1 MTGLLQNN
9 FTKYLKTD
17 NMENTNL
24 SEEAIAIK
32 QLDADIE
39 DLTFTIEQLQN
50 QLTIKES
57 KLNQLK
63 ERKKSLLNY
72 LNTDNN

>member
-1 MTGLLQNN
+1 
-9 FTKYLKTD
+9 
-17 NMENTNL
+17 MENTNL
-24 SEEAIAIK
+24 SKEAI
-32 QLDADIE
+32 QLMILDTDIE
-39 DLTFTIEQLQN
+39 ILEEIIEQIQN
-50 QLTIKES
+50 NLTIKES